1 MSSDPSEVAIAA
13 DDTGAGQAADAPSRG
28 RRRRAWGWVALIVA
42 IVVVGIGIALIPIQ
56 QWQEKDALDPDHPGP
71 TGGMALAELLRG
83 QGVDVEIVRNRE
95 DAMAASTD
103 GTLVIN
109 DTSLLSDADL
119 SELLGSAQSAVLI
132 DPSSRDTRITF
143 GDGETSLY
151 AGTAD
156 AAAEPACDLPAA
168 QRAGGVQPGL
178 IWQQGSADTA
188 CYPVG
193 SSFGLLSG
201 DTAGAEVVLIDGT
214 RLFDNEHLAHDGNAS
229 LGIGLL
235 GTADELVWYVPS
247 PGDVDE
253 TLAPPTLGD
262 LTPLWLSPAIVLA
275 GIAAVACGIW
285 RGRRFGPLVAETL
298 PVTVRGSET
307 LEGRARLYQRTGDAA
322 HAADLVR
329 RGAIAR
335 MAVRLGL
342 HLGAAP
348 EEVANAAAA
357 RIGANRADVAA
368 IFEHRPTTDADLAEF
383 GNRIRDLEAAVDAAV
398 RTERKTL

>member
-1 MSSDPSEVAIAA
+1 MSEIAVASDEAGV
-13 DDTGAGQAADAPSRG
+13 GQAADAASRG
-28 RRRRAWGWVALIVA
+28 RRRRAWGWVALVVA
-42 IVVVGIGIALIPIQ
+42 LVVVGIGMALIPIQ
-56 QWQEKDALDPDHPGP
+56 QWQEKDALDPEHPGP

-83 QGVDVEIVRNRE
+83 QGIDVEIVRSRD
-95 DAMAASTD
+95 DAMAAAAD

-109 DTSLLSDADL
+109 DTGVLSDADL
-119 SELLGSAQSAVLI
+119 TELIGSAQSAVLI

-156 AAAEPACDLPAA
+156 VVAEPACDLPEP
-168 QRAGGVQPGL
+168 QRAGGVQPGM
-178 IWQQGSADTA
+178 IWQQGSADTG

-193 SSFGLLSG
+193 SAFGLLSG
-201 DTAGAEVVLIDGT
+201 DAAGAEVVLVDGT
-214 RLFDNEHLAHDGNAS
+214 RLFDNEHLAQNGNAS

-235 GTADELVWYVPS
+235 GTAGELVWYVPS

-253 TLAPPTLGD
+253 TLAPPTLGE
-262 LTPLWLSPAIVLA
+262 LTPPWLSPAIMLA
-275 GIAAVACGIW
+275 AVAAVACGIW

-329 RGAIAR
+329 RGAVAR

-342 HLGAAP
+342 NLGVAP
-348 EEVANAAAA
+348 EEVADAAAA
-357 RIGANRADVAA
+357 RIGANRADARA
-368 IFEHRPTTDADLAEF
+368 ILAHRPTTDADLADF